1 MADPIRW
8 TRYRWQQLM
17 STEGREEG
25 GGGSSNS
32 SNKCYQATKTVGKHR
47 IVIPCLGHFKEEYE
61 KVSKL
66 YMNNKIRTTKYTLL
80 NFIPRNLFEQFHR

>member
-8 TRYRWQQLM
+8 ARYRWQRLI
-17 STEGREEG
+17 STEGGEG
-25 GGGSSNS
+25 SSSSNS
-32 SNKCYQATKTVGKHR
+32 SNKCYQSSKTIGKHR

-80 NFIPRNLFEQFHR
+80 NFLPLNLFEQFHR

>member
-8 TRYRWQQLM
+8 ARYRWQRLI
-17 STEGREEG
+17 SAEGRECSG
-25 GGGSSNS
+25 NDSSS
-32 SNKCYQATKTVGKHR
+32 KCYQSSKTTGKRR

-66 YMNNKIRTTKYTLL
+66 YMNNKIRTTRYTLL
-80 NFIPRNLFEQFHR
+80 NFLPRNLFEQFHR

>member
-1 MADPIRW
+1 MADPIHW

-17 STEGREEG
+17 STEGREG
-25 GGGSSNS
+25 GSSSNS
-32 SNKCYQATKTVGKHR
+32 SNKCHQATKTIGKHR
-47 IVIPCLGHFKEEYE
+47 IVIPCLGRFKEEYE

>member
-8 TRYRWQQLM
+8 ARYRWQRLI
-17 STEGREEG
+17 STEGRE
-25 GGGSSNS
+25 GSRSNS
-32 SNKCYQATKTVGKHR
+32 SNKWYQSSKTIGKHR
-47 IVIPCLGHFKEEYE
+47 IVTPYLGHFKEEYE

-80 NFIPRNLFEQFHR
+80 NFLPRNLFEQFHR